1 MNHQCTQLG
10 RNSPYK
16 DFVYINLDTSSPQTT
31 DKDWAEALS
40 RNEYVDTIQIV
51 LPRTDAK
58 PEYTTLLKVISSHKI
73 LEKVILYQYF
83 AHSYSEQRKS
93 AQLLAPYLQA
103 IQLNPAVCTVSV
115 NLVQFTAATFAQF
128 LNNAPMSLTR
138 LELFG
143 HYAKVT
149 KEGVSDLAASI
160 QQNTNLKTI
169 LLGKLRDGY
178 MCPILNS
185 LTLNSSVENLIL
197 RSPTQRAPTTA
208 QAVKHLLQS
217 TTSISSFTLQNLH
230 DTYEHFL
237 PIAQG
242 LLSSKSVTNLAFDHC
257 FFFGESGIH
266 FKNILQSKNNLHSL
280 SVCSG
285 DIEANILSAENFI
298 HLLGSHSLLESFE
311 LRDVNMSTFGFS
323 SPLKFNSLLQAVE
336 KSSQLK
342 TFVIGHIS
350 QQNMYEALLSSIP
363 KIQVQTLLFSL
374 ESNLSLSPATLLA
387 VMNINSSIVC
397 LEWKQHIRH
406 AHPNNN
412 TVLDYNQEHKLNSY
426 LARNK
431 SLYQWK
437 TSYSN
442 TYSSLP
448 KEVWPKTFTAI
459 QPMGAT
465 TIYAVICMLDDAIGP
480 PVNQS
485 KKKEH

>member
-1 MNHQCTQLG
+1 
-10 RNSPYK
+10 
-16 DFVYINLDTSSPQTT
+16 
-31 DKDWAEALS
+31 
-40 RNEYVDTIQIV
+40 
-51 LPRTDAK
+51 
-58 PEYTTLLKVISSHKI
+58 
-73 LEKVILYQYF
+73 
-83 AHSYSEQRKS
+83 
-93 AQLLAPYLQA
+93 
-103 IQLNPAVCTVSV
+103 
-115 NLVQFTAATFAQF
+115 
-128 LNNAPMSLTR
+128 
-138 LELFG
+138 
-143 HYAKVT
+143 
-149 KEGVSDLAASI
+149 
-160 QQNTNLKTI
+160 
-169 LLGKLRDGY
+169 
-178 MCPILNS
+178 
-185 LTLNSSVENLIL
+185 
-197 RSPTQRAPTTA
+197 
-208 QAVKHLLQS
+208 
-217 TTSISSFTLQNLH
+217 
-230 DTYEHFL
+230 
-237 PIAQG
+237 
-242 LLSSKSVTNLAFDHC
+242 
-257 FFFGESGIH
+257 
-266 FKNILQSKNNLHSL
+266 
-280 SVCSG
+280 
-285 DIEANILSAENFI
+285 
-298 HLLGSHSLLESFE
+298 
-311 LRDVNMSTFGFS
+311 MSTFGFS
-323 SPLKFNSLLQAVE
+323 SLLKFNSLLQAVE

-397 LEWKQHIRH
+397 LEWKQHICH

-412 TVLDYNQEHKLNSY
+412 TVPGCHKLNSY